1 MGWWWDYVTRLVKTY
16 PSFTRDFVMDELC
29 MAEGWAWY
37 AAAMELDGWLSFCG
51 IQRVSDGY
59 IRQQVNLLIEEAHR
73 VWGKEKE

>member
-1 MGWWWDYVTRLVKTY
+1 
-16 PSFTRDFVMDELC
+16 